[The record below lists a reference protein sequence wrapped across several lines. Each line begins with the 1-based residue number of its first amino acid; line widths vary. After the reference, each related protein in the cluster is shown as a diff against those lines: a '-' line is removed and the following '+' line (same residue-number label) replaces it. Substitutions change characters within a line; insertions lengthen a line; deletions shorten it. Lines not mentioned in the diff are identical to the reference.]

1 MPEMASHHSPL
12 PRNRIVPSLLILCI
26 ALLGSNCQEAQA
38 PTAKRAN
45 ELTPTQVLQ
54 HLKEL
59 IGDWQATR
67 KNGQTVRVSYRL
79 VARDTVL
86 VESWL
91 PGTGRETLTLYHMD
105 KDDLLATHYCAL
117 GNQPRLRLRVPSTA
131 GVFAF
136 DFVSATNLPDAKAAH
151 QQRFE
156 IRIRNADCVVRS
168 ETYVDH
174 GKGESEEI
182 VFRRLK

>member
-1 MPEMASHHSPL
+1 MPD
-12 PRNRIVPSLLILCI
+12 LLILCI
-26 ALLGSNCQEAQA
+26 AVLLGSNCQEARA

-67 KNGQTVRVSYRL
+67 KSGQTVKVSYRL
-79 VARDTVL
+79 VARDSVL

-91 PGTGRETLTLYHMD
+91 PGPGRETLTLYHMD

-117 GNQPRLRLRVPSTA
+117 GNQPRLRLRAPSTA

-136 DFVSATNLPDAKAAH
+136 DFVSATNLPDSKAGH

-168 ETYVDH
+168 ETYVDN
-174 GKGESEEI
+174 GKGETEEI

>member
-1 MPEMASHHSPL
+1 M
-12 PRNRIVPSLLILCI
+12 LCV
-26 ALLGSNCQEAQA
+26 AGLLGSNCQEAHA

-45 ELTPTQVLQ
+45 ELTPTQVFQ

-59 IGDWQATR
+59 VGDWQATG
-67 KNGQTVRVSYRL
+67 KNGKPFRVSYRL
-79 VARDTVL
+79 AARDTVL

-91 PGTGRETLTLYHMD
+91 LGPGRETLTLYHMD

-117 GNQPRLRLRVPSTA
+117 GNQPRLRLKAPSTA

-136 DFVSATNLPDAKAAH
+136 EFVSATNLADSKAAH
-151 QQRFE
+151 QQRIE
-156 IRIRNADCVVRS
+156 IRIRNADNVVRS
-168 ETYVDH
+168 ETYVEN

-182 VFRRLK
+182 EFRRLKQP